1 LIAANQ
7 SLVREQQVSKGVRK
21 EVWDAYQRV
30 AKEDEAV
37 LAALDDGDTYE
48 SAALKAAKRPKD
60 WLVGKLVVDKD
71 NVSKL

>member
-7 SLVREQQVSKGVRK
+7 SLVREQRHKKIMSVVDRVMEEDK
-21 EVWDAYQRV
+21 E
-30 AKEDEAV
+30 V

-48 SAALKAAKRPKD
+48 SEAVKAGRKNRPKD